1 MNMDAETLA
10 KRIPGIS
17 HSGFYTENLDR
28 CIEFYTKV
36 LGAKL
41 EWRRDNVKNP
51 LIKMYVGDFGLSI
64 ITRPPEQPRVEIPHA
79 WHFAYRVDYKT
90 AEETIDYIKSCGVE
104 VEGPIPNPA
113 QNTILS
119 WFFVDP
125 DEHRLELEATYPTTE
140 MRAEVVK
147 RGEAAGQNK
156 GLGLHGGDDNK
167 RKVF

>member
-1 MNMDAETLA
+1 MDQAELQ
-10 KRIPGIS
+10 KRITGIS
-17 HSGFYTENLDR
+17 HSGFYVDDLDR
-28 CIEFYTKV
+28 CIDFYTKV

-41 EWRRDNVKNP
+41 EWRKDNVKNP

-64 ITRPPEQPRVEIPHA
+64 IKRPPDQPRVEIPHA
-79 WHFAYRVDYKT
+79 IHFAYRIDYKT
-90 AEETIDYIKSCGVE
+90 AEDTIEYIKSCGVE

-113 QNTILS
+113 QNTIMS

-125 DEHRLELEATYPTTE
+125 DEHRLEVEATYPTTE
-140 MRAEVVK
+140 LRAEVVK

-156 GLGLHGGDDNK
+156 QLGLHGGDENK